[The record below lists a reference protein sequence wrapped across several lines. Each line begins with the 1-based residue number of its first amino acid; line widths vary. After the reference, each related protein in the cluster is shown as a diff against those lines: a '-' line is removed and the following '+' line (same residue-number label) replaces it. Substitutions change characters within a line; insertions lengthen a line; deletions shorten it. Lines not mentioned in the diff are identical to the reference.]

1 MGKVQLCL
9 CIHHA
14 TSRRQGIPIEVSMV
28 TPRSNS
34 SPYNVGDNSFFGEG
48 DLVVFASFVVVKS
61 NSSLA
66 FRKDARYSRT
76 GQNVVF
82 GLAVSQS

>member
-1 MGKVQLCL
+1 MTLC
-9 CIHHA
+9 
-14 TSRRQGIPIEVSMV
+14 RVDEVDMFD
-28 TPRSNS
+28 
-34 SPYNVGDNSFFGEG
+34 PY
-48 DLVVFASFVVVKS
+48 
-61 NSSLA
+61 SSLA